1 MGKKRLPHHSRN
13 TPNRSCPSLADIYSK
28 YSPGAMGGR
37 SQFGDPVSR
46 TSTRT
51 RPRTIESNGTTPPSG
66 VMIFVTTKSLAPTK
80 AAFAVAVRSRHHLG
94 GCRADNCK
102 SRKKGLA
109 ARDKCASGHG
119 GQPSQVRAAAKTVE
133 PMQRLARKEDY
144 EHDGEVWGG
153 EEENVTPV
161 MRSSPS
167 LDTSRLV
174 TRLAPGSDSPAGR
187 EKGGICEEGGRIGQQ
202 FGRQSFRQKP
212 GDVRGVGGGVRD
224 DARWHR
230 RTIRATAGKSR
241 VKATAGEDRAINTHI
256 LSRARAI
263 TRLTDLH
270 KVYGEGGGMS
280 TSCSDGSPN
289 TIVYPVVFGS
299 NKGRGKPRKGAK

>member
-1 MGKKRLPHHSRN
+1 ME
-13 TPNRSCPSLADIYSK
+13 SK
-28 YSPGAMGGR
+28 GL
-37 SQFGDPVSR
+37 
-46 TSTRT
+46 T
-51 RPRTIESNGTTPPSG
+51 G
-66 VMIFVTTKSLAPTK
+66 VMIFVTTKSLAPSK
-80 AAFAVAVRSRHHLG
+80 AAFAVAARSHHRLG

-109 ARDKCASGHG
+109 ARDKGADGHG
-119 GQPSQVRAAAKTVE
+119 GQPSQVRAAAQTVQ
-133 PMQRLARKEDY
+133 PMQRLARNEDY
-144 EHDGEVWGG
+144 EHDGEGWGG
-153 EEENVTPV
+153 EEENVIPAT
-161 MRSSPS
+161 RSAPSP
-167 LDTSRLV
+167 DASRLV
-174 TRLAPGSDSPAGR
+174 IRLAPGSESPVGR
-187 EKGGICEEGGRIGQQ
+187 EKGSVCEERSRIGQQ

-241 VKATAGEDRAINTHI
+241 VKATAVEDRTINTHI

-263 TRLTDLH
+263 TKLTDLH

-280 TSCSDGSPN
+280 ISCSDGSPS
-289 TIVYPVVFGS
+289 TIAYPVVFGS